1 MSETETVP
9 NAPNPPQAPATPAAP
24 SAEERTWAMLGHLAA
39 FSFFI
44 TGIGCIVGPLIVWL
58 IKRDSMPFA
67 GDQARE
73 ALNFNITTAIVCV
86 ALVVLSIVTL
96 GLGLLLTVPAGVVI
110 AIVWFVLTI
119 VAAIKANEGVAYRYP
134 FTLRLV
140 A

>member
-9 NAPNPPQAPATPAAP
+9 NVPNPPHAMATPAVP

-73 ALNFNITTAIVCV
+73 ALNFNITTAIVCI

-140 A
+140 S

>member
-1 MSETETVP
+1 
-9 NAPNPPQAPATPAAP
+9 
-24 SAEERTWAMLGHLAA
+24 MLGHLAA

-73 ALNFNITTAIVCV
+73 ALNFNITTAMVCI

-140 A
+140 S

>member
-140 A
+140 S